1 MWSGDY
7 VTIEERYISTSTR
20 PMTTKLDRD
29 AASDEKMLS
38 SKSHDPLITWI
49 DQATWKKPRYIS
61 IFTRPMATKVDRMR
75 AYDKEPKS

>member
-1 MWSGDY
+1 
-7 VTIEERYISTSTR
+7 
-20 PMTTKLDRD
+20 MTTKLDRD

-49 DQATWKKPRYIS
+49 DQATWKNPRYIS